1 MTIEDALLFLS
12 GQALDLAF
20 TLSLVESSLEE
31 REMDA
36 FCF

>member
-12 GQALDLAF
+12 GQALDPAF
-20 TLSLVESSLEE
+20 TLSLGESSLEE
-31 REMDA
+31 RGMDA